1 MIIFMISWIGMRGE
15 FTFKEPREMLGTAM
29 ATIKSIKTT
38 KREERGG
45 GRLKVKIDYGTI
57 AER

>member
-1 MIIFMISWIGMRGE
+1 MRSE

-57 AER
+57 AERRMH